1 MQKSKYTIFY
11 TDDDPDD
18 QDFFKEVVA
27 EITPQHTIYTQNDGF
42 ELLEVLQ
49 NPPPSPHIIFL
60 DLNMPKK
67 SGYQVLKEIRET
79 DSTKTIPVVIFST
92 SNDNN
97 AIKKTKELGAN
108 MYITKPGSYTKFKK
122 ILNSVLAL
130 NWEQN
135 LPADNEFVFTVN

>member
-1 MQKSKYTIFY
+1 MQKSQYTIFY

-27 EITPQHTIYTQNDGF
+27 EITPQHTIFTQNDGL
-42 ELLEVLQ
+42 ELLEILQ
-49 NPPPSPHIIFL
+49 NPPPSPHIVFL

-67 SGYQVLKEIRET
+67 SGYQVLKEIRESA
-79 DSTKTIPVVIFST
+79 STKTIPVVIFST
-92 SNDNN
+92 SNDDN

-108 MYITKPGSYTKFKK
+108 MYLTKPGSYTEFKK
-122 ILNSVLAL
+122 LLNSVLAL

-135 LPADNEFVFTVN
+135 LPPDNEFVSL